1 METILITGGIASGK
15 SVVCRYLESKGYP
28 VYDCDSRTK
37 ALYENVPGLKEKVE
51 EAIGVPFSRIAVI
64 FEYPCKREAL
74 EALVY
79 PLVVEDI
86 RKWLSE
92 QDSEIA
98 FIESAI
104 ALDKPLFDGLYDKVW
119 LVTAPVEQRLR
130 RNLHTAERAVT
141 QRLPDPSEADETIN
155 NDSTLESLY
164 RQIDNLI

>member
-104 ALDKPLFDGLYDKVW
+104 ALDKPL
-119 LVTAPVEQRLR
+119 EQRLR
-130 RNLHTAERAVT
+130 RNRHTAERAVT